1 MRLSAS
7 KAGPRREETGMRI
20 RLALIALVA
29 LTACGSPSTR
39 SASEPSDGCD
49 PASCVTLPND
59 ASTAGESRAAAA
71 DSDDETPLDTE
82 ALRVQALG
90 TDDTVPTL
98 PGDTVP
104 GDTVPAD
111 TAPGDTVPTI
121 PTVPGDTVPPDPIV
135 DPAPGGYT
143 ISNVSVPS
151 SVTAGNTITFQ
162 WTVTDPDGVEVT
174 TARVGGPPGWVTWCP
189 FPMMGTRISGDELSG
204 TFRASCDV
212 PANAPNTTY
221 TVFFMSDGAAGLDV
235 QRDFVVTGG
244 STDTGAPSITEL
256 SAPATASLG
265 DSITITWRAADP
277 SGVKYSFVWFAN
289 GGFGSSNGVAVVDYG
304 DYGVTRL
311 SGDEFDG
318 VYSQTVRFRDDSP
331 TGTYTLWV
339 SRADLPGNKVFD
351 DTPVRITVS
360 G

>member
-1 MRLSAS
+1 
-7 KAGPRREETGMRI
+7 MRI
-20 RLALIALVA
+20 RLAVMALVA
-29 LTACGSPSTR
+29 LTACGTPSTR
-39 SASEPSDGCD
+39 SASDGCD
-49 PASCVTLPND
+49 PAGCVTLPDD
-59 ASTAGESRAAAA
+59 ASTAVTTADSRAAAA
-71 DSDDETPLDTE
+71 DSNDETPLDAE
-82 ALRVQALG
+82 ALRAQALVTG
-90 TDDTVPTL
+90 DTL

-104 GDTVPAD
+104 VDTI
-111 TAPGDTVPTI
+111 PTI
-121 PTVPGDTVPPDPIV
+121 PADTVPPV
-135 DPAPGGYT
+135 PGGST

-151 SVTAGNTITFQ
+151 SVTAGNTITFE

-189 FPMMGTRISGDELSG
+189 FPMLGTRISGDELSG
-204 TFRASCDV
+204 TYRASCDV
-212 PANAPNTTY
+212 PANAPNTIY
-221 TVFFMSDGAAGLDV
+221 TVFFLGTETV

-244 STDTGAPSITEL
+244 STDTDAPTISNL

-265 DSITITWRAADP
+265 ESITITWRAADP
-277 SGVKYSFVWFAN
+277 SGVKYSIVWFAN
-289 GGFGSSNGVAVVDYG
+289 GGFASGNGVSVVDYG

>member
-1 MRLSAS
+1 MIPGACICTRLFAS
-7 KAGPRREETGMRI
+7 KTGPRREETGMRI

-39 SASEPSDGCD
+39 SASDGCD
-49 PASCVTLPND
+49 PAGCVTLPDD
-59 ASTAGESRAAAA
+59 ASTAVTTADSRAAAA
-71 DSDDETPLDTE
+71 DSNDETPLDAD
-82 ALRVQALG
+82 ALRVQALV
-90 TDDTVPTL
+90 T
-98 PGDTVP
+98 
-104 GDTVPAD
+104 
-111 TAPGDTVPTI
+111 GDTVPT
-121 PTVPGDTVPPDPIV
+121 VPADTVPPDPTV
-135 DPAPGGYT
+135 PPVPGGST

-151 SVTAGNTITFQ
+151 SVTAGNTITFE

-189 FPMMGTRISGDELSG
+189 FPMLGTRISGDELSG
-204 TFRASCDV
+204 TYRASCDV

-221 TVFFMSDGAAGLDV
+221 TVFFLGTETV

-244 STDTGAPSITEL
+244 STDTDAPTISNL

-265 DSITITWRAADP
+265 ESITITWRAADP
-277 SGVKYSFVWFAN
+277 SGVKYSIVWFAN
-289 GGFGSSNGVAVVDYG
+289 GGFASGNGVSVVDYG

-318 VYSQTVRFRDDSP
+318 VYSQTIRFRDDSP

>member
-1 MRLSAS
+1 MIPGACICTRLFAS
-7 KAGPRREETGMRI
+7 KAGPQREERGMRI
-20 RLALIALVA
+20 RLAVMALVV
-29 LTACGSPSTR
+29 LTACGTPSTR
-39 SASEPSDGCD
+39 SASDGCD
-49 PASCVTLPND
+49 PAGCVTLPDD
-59 ASTAGESRAAAA
+59 ASTAVTTADSRAAAA
-71 DSDDETPLDTE
+71 DSNDETPLDAE
-82 ALRVQALG
+82 ALRVQALVTG
-90 TDDTVPTL
+90 DTVPTV
-98 PGDTVP
+98 PTVP
-104 GDTVPAD
+104 SDTVPAD
-111 TAPGDTVPTI
+111 TV
-121 PTVPGDTVPPDPIV
+121 PTVPG
-135 DPAPGGYT
+135 GST

-151 SVTAGNTITFQ
+151 SVTAGNTITFE

-189 FPMMGTRISGDELSG
+189 FPMLGTRISGNELSG
-204 TFRASCDV
+204 TYRASCDV

-221 TVFFMSDGAAGLDV
+221 TVFFLGTETV

-244 STDTGAPSITEL
+244 STDTDAPTISNL
-256 SAPATASLG
+256 SAPATALLG

-277 SGVKYSFVWFAN
+277 SGVKYSIVWFAN
-289 GGFGSSNGVAVVDYG
+289 GGFASSNGVSVVDYG

>member
-1 MRLSAS
+1 MIPGACICTRLFAS
-7 KAGPRREETGMRI
+7 KAGPQREETGMRI

-29 LTACGSPSTR
+29 LTACGTPSTR
-39 SASEPSDGCD
+39 SASDGCD
-49 PASCVTLPND
+49 PAGCVTLPDD
-59 ASTAGESRAAAA
+59 ASTAGESRAAAGDSRAAAA
-71 DSDDETPLDTE
+71 DSNDETPLDAD
-82 ALRVQALG
+82 ALRVQALVTG
-90 TDDTVPTL
+90 DTL

-104 GDTVPAD
+104 TVPSD
-111 TAPGDTVPTI
+111 TI
-121 PTVPGDTVPPDPIV
+121 PADTVPPDPTV
-135 DPAPGGYT
+135 DPAPGGST

-189 FPMMGTRISGDELSG
+189 FPMLGTRISGDERSG
-204 TFRASCDV
+204 TYRASCDV

-221 TVFFMSDGAAGLDV
+221 TVFFLGTETV

-244 STDTGAPSITEL
+244 STDTDEPTISNL

-289 GGFGSSNGVAVVDYG
+289 GGFASGNGVSVVDYG

>member
-1 MRLSAS
+1 MIPGACICTRLSAS

-20 RLALIALVA
+20 RLAVIALVA
-29 LTACGSPSTR
+29 LTACGTPSTR
-39 SASEPSDGCD
+39 SASDGCD
-49 PASCVTLPND
+49 PAGCVTLPND
-59 ASTAGESRAAAA
+59 ASAAGESRAAAA
-71 DSDDETPLDTE
+71 DSNDETPLDAE
-82 ALRVQALG
+82 ALRVQALVTG
-90 TDDTVPTL
+90 DTFPTVPTVPSDTIPNDTVPT
-98 PGDTVP
+98 VP
-104 GDTVPAD
+104 G
-111 TAPGDTVPTI
+111 GS
-121 PTVPGDTVPPDPIV
+121 
-135 DPAPGGYT
+135 T

-151 SVTAGNTITFQ
+151 SVTAGDTITFE

-189 FPMMGTRISGDELSG
+189 FPMLGTRISGDELSG
-204 TFRASCDV
+204 TYRASCDV

-221 TVFFMSDGAAGLDV
+221 TVFFLGTETV
-235 QRDFVVTGG
+235 QRDFAVTGG
-244 STDTGAPSITEL
+244 STDTDAPTISNL

-277 SGVKYSFVWFAN
+277 SGVKYSIVWFAN
-289 GGFGSSNGVAVVDYG
+289 GGFASSNGVSVVDYG